1 MASRAM
7 TRTMQVLAA
16 ALLASPLCGAALAA
30 APLAD
35 GAVVRVASNLVEAGW
50 HTGRARLDGRK
61 CWMVKLDKPTRD
73 GYTMLAL
80 SFVKSVETA
89 GAGGWTPLPLQT
101 IVRSQPTECLEEGAD

>member
-1 MASRAM
+1 VSAVK
-7 TRTMQVLAA
+7 RTTYAFAA
-16 ALLASPLCGAALAA
+16 PLLASFLGGHALAA

-50 HTGRARLDGRK
+50 HKGRAKLDGRK

-80 SFVKSVETA
+80 SFVRSVQA
-89 GAGGWTPLPLQT
+89 AHADGWAPLPLQT
-101 IVRSQPTECLEEGAD
+101 IVRSQPVECLEEGAD